1 MEMKKITV
9 KNLIDSDLATSN
21 EKGKILKKEILN
33 SIEQK
38 TPVVI
43 DFSNIKILTS
53 AFLNPG
59 IGEVYSELGEDK
71 FFEYVS
77 LDKSTS
83 ELQKDKFN
91 LVLENIKYKRSDD
104 FYEKKEGLL
113 HGQDC

>member
-1 MEMKKITV
+1 MKKIIV
-9 KNLIDSDLATSN
+9 KNLINSNLATSN
-21 EKGKILKKEILN
+21 EKGKILKKEILK

-38 TPVVI
+38 NPVII

-59 IGEVYSELGEDK
+59 IGEVYGEVGEEK
-71 FFEYVS
+71 FFEYVG

-83 ELQKDKFN
+83 ELQKDKFH

-113 HGQDC
+113 HGQDF